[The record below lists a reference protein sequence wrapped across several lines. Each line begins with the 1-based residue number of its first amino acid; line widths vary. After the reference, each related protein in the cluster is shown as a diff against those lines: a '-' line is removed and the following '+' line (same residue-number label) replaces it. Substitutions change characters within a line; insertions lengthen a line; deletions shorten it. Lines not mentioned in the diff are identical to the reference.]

1 MLIAVPSKGRAGLTT
16 TNKILPNMSTF
27 FIPESEYHQ
36 YNGIVKNI
44 VCVPKDVRGI
54 TDTRNWILEN
64 TDEKWVVFLDDDAKN
79 VGYNKLEDRKTKK
92 IEIRD
97 EGFWMEE
104 FLKYFD
110 LTEQLGYK
118 IWGTRTESSPRGTYP
133 YKPFLTRSYVT
144 ASCMGIVND
153 GEYLFDPEFKVK
165 EDYEICL
172 RHIRDKGGILAVRY
186 LHWENEHWTTEGGCK
201 DYRTLEMEKE
211 AIKNL
216 HKLYPNMIRSAK
228 RKANQFTIQLNL

>member
-16 TNKILPNMSTF
+16 TNKILPNLSTF

-36 YNGIVKNI
+36 YKGLVKNI
-44 VCVPKDVRGI
+44 VCVPKEVRGI

-79 VGYNKLEDRKTKK
+79 VGYNKLEERKTKK

-97 EGFWMEE
+97 EGFWAEE

-118 IWGTRTESSPRGTYP
+118 IWGTRTESSPRGTHP

-144 ASCMGIVND
+144 ASCMGIIND

-186 LHWENEHWTTEGGCK
+186 LHWENEHWVTDGGCK
-201 DYRTLEMEKE
+201 DYRTIDMERD
-211 AIKNL
+211 AIKRL
-216 HKLYPNMIRSAK
+216 IKLYPSMISSAK
-228 RKANQFTIQLNL
+228 RKANEFTIKLNL

>member
-16 TNKILPNMSTF
+16 TNKILPNLSTF

-36 YNGIVKNI
+36 YKGLVKNI
-44 VCVPKDVRGI
+44 VCVPKEVRGI

-79 VGYNKLEDRKTKK
+79 VGYNKLEERKTKK

-97 EGFWMEE
+97 EGFWAEE
-104 FLKYFD
+104 FLKFFD

-153 GEYLFDPEFKVK
+153 GEYLFDPDFKVK

-172 RHIRDKGGILAVRY
+172 RHIKDKGGILAVRY
-186 LHWENEHWTTEGGCK
+186 LHWENEHWVTDGGCK
-201 DYRTLEMEKE
+201 DYRTIDMERD
-211 AIKNL
+211 AIKRL
-216 HKLYPNMIRSAK
+216 IKLYPSMISSAK
-228 RKANQFTIQLNL
+228 RKANEFTIKLNL

>member
-1 MLIAVPSKGRAGLTT
+1 MLIAVPSKGRAGLTA

-54 TDTRNWILEN
+54 TDTRNWILKN

-79 VGYNKLEDRKTKK
+79 VGYNKLQERNSKNIQIK
-92 IEIRD
+92 D

-104 FLKYFD
+104 FLKFFD

-118 IWGTRTESSPRGTYP
+118 IWGTKTESSTRGTQP
-133 YKPFLTRSYVT
+133 YKPFITRSYVT

-186 LHWENEHWTTEGGCK
+186 LHWENEHWTTDGGCK
-201 DYRTLEMEKE
+201 DYRTIEMERD
-211 AIKNL
+211 AIKRL
-216 HKLYPNMIRSAK
+216 IKLYPSMISSAK
-228 RKANQFTIQLNL
+228 RKANEFTIKLNL

>member
-54 TDTRNWILEN
+54 TDTRNWILKN

-79 VGYNKLEDRKTKK
+79 VGYNKLEERNSKNIQIK
-92 IEIRD
+92 D

-104 FLKYFD
+104 FLKFFD

-118 IWGTRTESSPRGTYP
+118 IWGTRTEYSPRGTYP

-186 LHWENEHWTTEGGCK
+186 LHWANEHWTTDGGCK
-201 DYRTLEMEKE
+201 DYRTIEMERD
-211 AIKNL
+211 AIKRL
-216 HKLYPNMIRSAK
+216 IKLYPSMISSAK
-228 RKANQFTIQLNL
+228 RKANEFTITLNL